1 MKTQQIMIEISE
13 KKMMRT
19 LPMRL
24 SPLLIAML
32 LSSCANF
39 TQPQHDTTT
48 LGNIKN
54 ELKLA
59 TETKSSAPATPTA
72 INDALLPPLKIAMPK
87 ASAKQL
93 EQRFDLIINDAPAS
107 QVLMGI
113 VSGTR
118 YSMLI
123 HPDVTGSISVNL
135 KDVTVF
141 EALDSLR
148 ELYGYEY
155 KVEGSRIF
163 IEPQTMQTR
172 VFQVNYIV
180 GQREGRSNT
189 RVTSGSINTTNTNQ
203 QGQQNTGTGTSS
215 TGSTNTSPINNSNNS
230 VLTTGTSVTTSSKSD
245 FWGDLTDSLKEII
258 GSENGRRVIVNL
270 QSGVIVVR
278 ALPSEVRNVET
289 FLRLMQVSIERQVIL
304 EAKILNVQLNDQSQN
319 GVNWSVFGR
328 LGNTRGAAINTN
340 SQLINSTNINLT
352 SPNNLTIP
360 TDTLFTNPTTTALGG
375 PLFAVALQGA
385 NFAALLSFLETQGDV
400 QVLSSPRIATINN
413 QKAVLKVG
421 TDEFFVTGVSSS
433 TTASTG
439 ATTTIPEVRL
449 QPFFS
454 GISLDVTPQIDKDD
468 NIILHM
474 HPTISQVSTVNKAVN
489 LGGTSGTLNLPLASS
504 NVSETDSIVR
514 TRDGRVIAIGGL
526 MTESSTSSKSKIPG
540 LGDLKGIGAAF
551 RQKGSATSKT
561 ELVILLK
568 STVVQGQDSWND
580 DMLASQSRI
589 DNMQRPAPA
598 NNDAAGNK

>member
-1 MKTQQIMIEISE
+1 M
-13 KKMMRT
+13 
-19 LPMRL
+19 
-24 SPLLIAML
+24 
-32 LSSCANF
+32 
-39 TQPQHDTTT
+39 DT
-48 LGNIKN
+48 I
-54 ELKLA
+54 
-59 TETKSSAPATPTA
+59 
-72 INDALLPPLKIAMPK
+72 
-87 ASAKQL
+87 
-93 EQRFDLIINDAPAS
+93 R
-107 QVLMGI
+107 
-113 VSGTR
+113 
-118 YSMLI
+118 
-123 HPDVTGSISVNL
+123 
-135 KDVTVF
+135 
-141 EALDSLR
+141 
-148 ELYGYEY
+148 
-155 KVEGSRIF
+155 
-163 IEPQTMQTR
+163 
-172 VFQVNYIV
+172 
-180 GQREGRSNT
+180 RS
-189 RVTSGSINTTNTNQ
+189 
-203 QGQQNTGTGTSS
+203 
-215 TGSTNTSPINNSNNS
+215 
-230 VLTTGTSVTTSSKSD
+230 
-245 FWGDLTDSLKEII
+245 
-258 GSENGRRVIVNL
+258 
-270 QSGVIVVR
+270 
-278 ALPSEVRNVET
+278 
-289 FLRLMQVSIERQVIL
+289 
-304 EAKILNVQLNDQSQN
+304 
-319 GVNWSVFGR
+319 
-328 LGNTRGAAINTN
+328 
-340 SQLINSTNINLT
+340 
-352 SPNNLTIP
+352 
-360 TDTLFTNPTTTALGG
+360 
-375 PLFAVALQGA
+375 LQGA

>member
-1 MKTQQIMIEISE
+1 MQ
-13 KKMMRT
+13 T

-24 SPLLIAML
+24 SPLLILML
-32 LSSCANF
+32 FSACA
-39 TQPQHDTTT
+39 TTEPQQHNTT
-48 LGNIKN
+48 LNKIKDTLN
-54 ELKLA
+54 STAEAK
-59 TETKSSAPATPTA
+59 APPTPAA

-87 ASAKQL
+87 ATAKQL
-93 EQRFDLIINDAPAS
+93 EQRFDLVINNAPAS

-118 YSMLI
+118 YSMLV

-189 RVTSGSINTTNTNQ
+189 RVTSGSINTGNTNQ
-203 QGQQNTGTGTSS
+203 QGQQNIGMGSTSTTSSNTSSLNNTNASTSLTGTSI
-215 TGSTNTSPINNSNNS
+215 T
-230 VLTTGTSVTTSSKSD
+230 TTSKND
-245 FWGDLTDSLKEII
+245 FWADLTASLKEII
-258 GSENGRRVIVNL
+258 GEENGRRVIVNL

-278 ALPSEVRNVET
+278 AMPSEVRNVEA

-304 EAKILNVQLNDQSQN
+304 EAKILNVQLNDQSQS
-319 GVNWSVFGR
+319 GVNWSIFGR
-328 LGNTRGAAINTN
+328 NNR
-340 SQLINSTNINLT
+340 STGIIGNINANTQLAT
-352 SPNNLTIP
+352 SGNGNLISGDLSASSGTV
-360 TDTLFTNPTTTALGG
+360 LANSATTAIGG

-439 ATTTIPEVRL
+439 ATTTVPEVRL

-474 HPTISQVSTVNKAVN
+474 HPTISQVTTVNKQVS
-489 LGGTSGTLNLPLASS
+489 LGSISGVLNLPLASS

-514 TRDGRVIAIGGL
+514 THDGRVIAIGGL
-526 MTESSTSSKSKIPG
+526 MTESTISSKSKVPG
-540 LGDLKGIGAAF
+540 LGDVKGIGAAF
-551 RQKGSATSKT
+551 RQKGSTTNKT

-580 DMLASQSRI
+580 DALASQNRI
-589 DNMQRPAPA
+589 EDMRRPSSNSEAT
-598 NNDAAGNK
+598 GTK

>member
-1 MKTQQIMIEISE
+1 
-13 KKMMRT
+13 MRT

-24 SPLLIAML
+24 SPLLILML
-32 LSSCANF
+32 LSACA
-39 TQPQHDTTT
+39 TTEPQQHNTT
-48 LGNIKN
+48 LNKIKDTLN
-54 ELKLA
+54 SA
-59 TETKSSAPATPTA
+59 TEAKVASPTPAA

-87 ASAKQL
+87 ATAKQL
-93 EQRFDLIINDAPAS
+93 EQRFDLVINNAPAS

-118 YSMLI
+118 YSMLV

-172 VFQVNYIV
+172 VFQVNYII

-189 RVTSGSINTTNTNQ
+189 RVTSGSINTGNTNQ
-203 QGQQNTGTGTSS
+203 QGQQNTGMGSTSTTSSNTSSLNNTSGSTSLTGTSI
-215 TGSTNTSPINNSNNS
+215 T
-230 VLTTGTSVTTSSKSD
+230 TTSKND
-245 FWGDLTDSLKEII
+245 FWTDLTASLKEII
-258 GSENGRRVIVNL
+258 GEENGRRVIVNL

-278 ALPSEVRNVET
+278 AMPSEVRNVEA

-304 EAKILNVQLNDQSQN
+304 EAKILNVQLNDQSQS

-328 LGNTRGAAINTN
+328 NNR
-340 SQLINSTNINLT
+340 STGIIGNINANTQLAT
-352 SPNNLTIP
+352 SGNGNLISGDLSASSGTVLAN
-360 TDTLFTNPTTTALGG
+360 TATTAIGG

-439 ATTTIPEVRL
+439 ATTTVPEVRL

-474 HPTISQVSTVNKAVN
+474 HPTISQVTTVNKQVS
-489 LGGTSGTLNLPLASS
+489 LGSISGILNLPLASS

-514 TRDGRVIAIGGL
+514 THDGRVIAIGGL
-526 MTESSTSSKSKIPG
+526 MTESTISSKSKVPG
-540 LGDLKGIGAAF
+540 LGDVKGIGAAF
-551 RQKGSATSKT
+551 RQKGSTTNKT

-580 DMLASQSRI
+580 DALASQQRI
-589 DNMQRPAPA
+589 EDMRRPSSSNSEAT
-598 NNDAAGNK
+598 GTK